1 MERESHMKTAE
12 DICSQEEP
20 CPLVDA
26 RFRGQL
32 GVAGWDG
39 RGTEEGRASQDRGLE
54 KQCHSSPWGT
64 EEGGTQDK
72 HHDPFQLRRSM
83 AFLSASGHVI

>member
-54 KQCHSSPWGT
+54 KAVSQKSMGD
-64 EEGGTQDK
+64 GGRGD
-72 HHDPFQLRRSM
+72 
-83 AFLSASGHVI
+83 SG